1 MVNQRWAVV
10 VFSLTLLLGCAKS
23 SPSSDTFIFGMILV
37 GPANDHGWSEA
48 HYQAGRRIEAADSGT
63 RMILVDNVNPGAKPG
78 VTVPQIA
85 EEMIAQGA
93 RLILVTSESLADGAR
108 EAALR
113 HPDVAFLAAGSDL
126 AWRDGR
132 HFTAP
137 PNLSTVMGRMEYGR
151 MLSGFAAGMTT
162 RTGRIGYVGPL
173 INEETRR
180 LAAATFLGARHAWC
194 AVRGRAAKEL
204 SFKVV
209 WIGFWFNLPG
219 QTLDPS
225 RVTDELIES
234 GHDVILS
241 GIDTVEA
248 LTEAAKYR
256 QRGREVW
263 AGPYDYEKAC
273 DLAPAAALGVCYF
286 NWAPAYAKAIR
297 LVREGRWTQYFDWN
311 APDWRDINSA
321 SSAVGFRKGS
331 ALAPGNA
338 AALDTFVRQLGD
350 GSLNLFR
357 GPLRLQDGTLY
368 LREGETASDTQ
379 IYYLP
384 QLLEGMT
391 GQSL

>member
-1 MVNQRWAVV
+1 
-10 VFSLTLLLGCAKS
+10 
-23 SPSSDTFIFGMILV
+23 MILV

-48 HYQAGRRIEAADSGT
+48 HYEAGRRVEAAIPGA

-93 RLILVTSESLADGAR
+93 RLILVTSEALADGAR

-113 HPDVAFLAAGSDL
+113 HPDVAFLAVGTDL
-126 AWRDGR
+126 AWKSGQ

-151 MLSGFAAGMTT
+151 MMSGFAAGMTT

-173 INEETRR
+173 INEESRR
-180 LAAATFLGARHAWC
+180 LAAATYLGARHAWC
-194 AVRGRAAKEL
+194 AVRGRREEEL

-209 WIGFWFNLPG
+209 WIGFWFNIPG

-234 GHDVILS
+234 GHDVIVS
-241 GIDTVEA
+241 GIDTTEA
-248 LTEAAKYR
+248 LAEAAKYR
-256 QRGREVW
+256 QLGREVW

-273 DLAPAAALGVCYF
+273 DLAPQAALGVCYF
-286 NWAPAYAKAIR
+286 NWVPAYEKAIR

-311 APDWRDINSA
+311 APDWRDINSSA
-321 SSAVGFRKGS
+321 SAVGFRRGAALSPEAS
-331 ALAPGNA
+331 AQ
-338 AALDTFVRQLGD
+338 LDTFIRGLGD
-350 GSLNLFR
+350 ESIELWR

-368 LREGETASDTQ
+368 LREGEAASDTQ

-384 QLLEGMT
+384 QLLEGMI
-391 GQSL
+391 GPSQ